1 MKFVTRESPLCAGD
15 SRLGPRCAATFGSF
29 AHPRRG
35 GLAGVDDIDVTRS
48 MSAPA
53 RSGEIVQPYMLTV
66 AEAAELLAI
75 GKTMAYE
82 LVRLFVES
90 GGAYGI
96 PAMKIGRIW
105 RVPQPELMERIRTGR
120 IDARGEWA
128 RDELA
133 PRRFPDVDGTR
144 DSGGALGTSAL
155 SEGGRPVRPAGAS
168 RPRREP
174 PPDQPSP
181 FPAV

>member
-1 MKFVTRESPLCAGD
+1 M
-15 SRLGPRCAATFGSF
+15 
-29 AHPRRG
+29 
-35 GLAGVDDIDVTRS
+35 DDIDVTGS

-53 RSGEIVQPYMLTV
+53 RPDEIVQPYMLTV
-66 AEAAELLAI
+66 AEAADFLAI

-96 PAMKIGRIW
+96 PAIKIGRVW

-120 IDARGEWA
+120 IDAPAGWS

-133 PRRFPDVDGTR
+133 PRRLPDADGTR
-144 DSGGALGTSAL
+144 DAGGEFGTSSL
-155 SEGGRPVRPAGAS
+155 SERGRPVRPAGA
-168 RPRREP
+168 RRRRREP
-174 PPDQPSP
+174 PPDQPP
-181 FPAV
+181 LFPAV